1 MKRFAVV
8 CMLALCVL
16 PVWSWDFCQKNKDGV
31 MLYYNR
37 YEDEDACEVALCKG
51 AKYICDTL
59 RIPESVILKA
69 ERDNGDPDTLLN
81 VVGVEDYA
89 FACIE
94 HGRTGEPIYNAACK
108 FKVAVFPYGLG
119 YLGCGAFKGCRDLT
133 DIVWPENT
141 EWFFSF
147 GEDVFWDTKIR
158 FLKIPKT
165 TEALPDNCF
174 EDCNFDSVVF
184 EEGNTHITTI
194 PKACFKDCKFL
205 SGVKFCSSIKV
216 IDEQAFESC
225 SALEN
230 INFPPNLQSIEARAF
245 QYCKQLNSPRLPYGL
260 RFIKNKAFYWHK
272 RWTNFEI
279 PATVTDIGEYAFCSR
294 VRIDAG
300 VGVDYNSYLW
310 INNLYVN
317 RVMPPYCVSTKSL
330 GDDPYN
336 YDVRKYL
343 PEIANVRLIVPI
355 GARDIYL
362 TTVPWNRFAEHMV
375 SARRV
380 INIEAGIDGV
390 KVDGSQDEESIFSLD
405 GRQIDFKQKGVN
417 IVRHK
422 DGTARKVLVK

>member
-1 MKRFAVV
+1 M
-8 CMLALCVL
+8 
-16 PVWSWDFCQKNKDGV
+16 
-31 MLYYNR
+31 
-37 YEDEDACEVALCKG
+37 
-51 AKYICDTL
+51 
-59 RIPESVILKA
+59 
-69 ERDNGDPDTLLN
+69 
-81 VVGVEDYA
+81 
-89 FACIE
+89 
-94 HGRTGEPIYNAACK
+94 
-108 FKVAVFPYGLG
+108 
-119 YLGCGAFKGCRDLT
+119 
-133 DIVWPENT
+133 
-141 EWFFSF
+141 
-147 GEDVFWDTKIR
+147 
-158 FLKIPKT
+158 KIPKT

-294 VRIDAG
+294 YDYSD

-310 INNLYVN
+310 IDNLYVN

-362 TTVPWNRFAEHMV
+362 TTFPWNRFAEHMV

-380 INIEAGIDGV
+380 INIEAGIDDV

-417 IVRHK
+417 IVRYK
-422 DGTARKVLVK
+422 DGTAKKVLVR

>member
-8 CMLALCVL
+8 CLLVLCVL
-16 PVWSWDFCQKNKDGV
+16 PAWSWDFCQKNEDGV

-37 YEDEDACEVALCKG
+37 YDDEDACEVALCKG

-69 ERDNGDPDTLLN
+69 ERDNGDPDTILN
-81 VVGVEDYA
+81 VVGIGDYA

-94 HGRTGEPIYNAACK
+94 HERTGELLYNTACK
-108 FKVAVFPYGLG
+108 FKVVVFPYGLG
-119 YLGCGAFKGCRDLT
+119 YLGCSAFKGCKDLT

-147 GEDVFWDTKIR
+147 GEKVFWDTKIR

-336 YDVRKYL
+336 YDVRKHL
-343 PEIANVRLIVPI
+343 PEIYDVRLIVPI
-355 GARDIYL
+355 GAHDLYL
-362 TTVPWNRFAEHMV
+362 TTFPWNRFAEHMV

-422 DGTARKVLVK
+422 DGTAKKVLVR